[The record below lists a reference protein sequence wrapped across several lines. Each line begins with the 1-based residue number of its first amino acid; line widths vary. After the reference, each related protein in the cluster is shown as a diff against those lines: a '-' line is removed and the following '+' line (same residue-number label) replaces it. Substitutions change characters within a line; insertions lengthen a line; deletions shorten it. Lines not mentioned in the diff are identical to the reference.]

1 MSSIPYL
8 KRENG
13 IATLMVDDKPFLC
26 LGGEIHNS
34 SSSSLEYMD
43 SVVWPALRP
52 LHMNTVIAPVYWE
65 LCEPVEG
72 QYDFSLMEGL
82 IDQCRR
88 ENVRLVILW
97 FGLWKNGISQYVP
110 GWVKRDSTRFFR
122 IHDKFGKPLEVVSP
136 FCKAGIAADK
146 ACYTRMLTR
155 LREIDGEAHTVITI
169 QVENEIGTL
178 YSERD
183 FGAPA
188 QAAFE
193 AQVPTRVAETFGVY
207 GSWEQAFGQ
216 DAHEMLMAYTY
227 ASAVEEIASAGKAIY
242 PLPLYVNC
250 WLDQQPP
257 VPGSYP
263 TGGPVAKNIPMWK
276 CAAPSVDCCGPDI
289 YVEDFG
295 GRCREFAQPG
305 NPLFIPETS
314 GSANATPNCLY
325 AVGGFNTLCFAPFAI
340 EDIMAPEVLAG
351 DADYQ
356 LSSQLRSGMA
366 MMRHPGTLPGQLLGR
381 TYTLLQ
387 NMTELLLQARAE
399 GRVHAWL
406 QFHDQG
412 TVIHLRKYDLEISYG
427 SGLVHSF
434 GAFNFSD
441 ASTPEGAPVAGG
453 FIIEEDEDHF
463 ILVGVGSVAKFTPKL
478 GEACVVG
485 LVRKEEGK
493 FTDGVWQRRRVL
505 NGDEGYVCRMDYLPQ
520 ALRVEMTQYV

>member
-43 SVVWPALRP
+43 DVVWPALRP
-52 LHMNTVIAPVYWE
+52 LNMNTVIAPVYWE
-65 LCEPVEG
+65 LCEPEEG
-72 QYDFSLMEGL
+72 VYDFSLMEGL
-82 IDQCRR
+82 IQQCRR
-88 ENVRLVILW
+88 ENIRLVILW

-110 GWVKRDSTRFFR
+110 GWVKRDSKRFFR
-122 IHDKFGKPLEVVSP
+122 IRDKFGKPLEVVSP
-136 FCKAGIAADK
+136 FCKEGVAADK
-146 ACYTRMLTR
+146 ACYIRMMER
-155 LREIDGEAHTVITI
+155 LKEIDGETHTVITI

-183 FGAPA
+183 FGPQA
-188 QAAFE
+188 QAAFDAE
-193 AQVPTRVAETFGVY
+193 VPSLVAETFGVS
-207 GSWEQAFGQ
+207 GTWEQAFGQ
-216 DAHEMLMAYTY
+216 DSHEMLMAYTY
-227 ASAVEEIASAGKAIY
+227 GRAVEEIASAGKAIY

-250 WLDQQPP
+250 WLDQHPP
-257 VPGSYP
+257 VPGAYP
-263 TGGPVAKNIPMWK
+263 TGGPIAKNIPMWK
-276 CAAPSVDCCGPDI
+276 CAAPSIDFCAPDI

-295 GRCREFAQPG
+295 KRCREFAVPG

-314 GSANATPNCLY
+314 GAINATPNCLY

-340 EDIMAPEVLAG
+340 EDIMAPEVLAS
-351 DADYQ
+351 DPDYQ
-356 LSSQLRSGMA
+356 LTSQLRPA
-366 MMRHPGTLPGQLLGR
+366 MMRRQQGTLSGQLLAR

-387 NMTELLLQARAE
+387 NMTELLLKARAE

-412 TVIHLRKYDLEISYG
+412 TVIHLQKYDLEISYG
-427 SGLVHSF
+427 SGMVRSF
-434 GAFNFSD
+434 GAFNFPD
-441 ASTPEGAPVAGG
+441 ASIPEGAPIAGG
-453 FIIEEDEDHF
+453 FIIEEDADNF

-478 GEACVVG
+478 GEARVVG

-493 FTDGVWQRRRVL
+493 YVDGVWQRRRVL

-520 ALRVEMTQYV
+520 VLRVELTKYE